1 MNRLRTLRRTTQI
14 GFILAI
20 FLLPVFDIL
29 RYDAASRELYLL
41 GQVWSLGLREGFYLD
56 HSASGAAHVAVK
68 FFLKA
73 ILPWLMVLSFFPLLG
88 FLLGRFFCGW
98 LCPEGTMFELA
109 DYLNTKILGRRRP
122 FGGAREGG
130 AKYGP
135 LYAAL
140 ALLLLLLLPPLF
152 GSALAGYFIAPRKIW
167 HQITSLEP
175 SFGLKAAI
183 TGAYAYM
190 FVTAVLLR
198 HTFCK
203 YVCAAGLMQMLFGWI
218 SPLSLRIM
226 FDRASFLRCTDCK
239 RCEKVCFMDVKPR
252 SPRRDINC
260 VNCGECITA
269 CRGEL
274 GGGGL
279 FSFSFGREGTAGY
292 RGSPAEPLP
301 AVSREKIKQKA
312 A

>member
-218 SPLSLRIM
+218 SPLSLKIR

-274 GGGGL
+274 GGEGL